1 MGKYDLT
8 MKRLTSE
15 FPEDYVRFA
24 LKTEQFAM
32 KHLEK
37 EAEEVLEESQKLVLE
52 EIQDREPR
60 ADAYVALRVFSG
72 IRYCN

>member
-32 KHLEK
+32 KHLEVEEEDK
-37 EAEEVLEESQKLVLE
+37 ELPSLSREVDFVARVGIEEEEALLVLE
-52 EIQDREPR
+52 SETRWR
-60 ADAYVALRVFSG
+60 G
-72 IRYCN
+72 T

>member
-24 LKTEQFAM
+24 LKVEQFVVER
-32 KHLEK
+32 LDV
-37 EAEEVLEESQKLVLE
+37 EEVDKKVRFAHRLSSA
-52 EIQDREPR
+52 R
-60 ADAYVALRVFSG
+60 AA
-72 IRYCN
+72 

>member
-24 LKTEQFAM
+24 LKVEQFVVERLDVEENM
-32 KHLEK
+32 KLPK
-37 EAEEVLEESQKLVLE
+37 FQRFQRFQKLPGV
-52 EIQDREPR
+52 R
-60 ADAYVALRVFSG
+60 G
-72 IRYCN
+72 M